1 MRSVGPNSFTEV
13 YFPGCNPS
21 FVETDEGIFMID
33 TPQNAIDAVRWRE
46 MLMERSKGRI
56 RYLVNTEPHGDH
68 IFGNCFFKD
77 VPVIGHRLLQE
88 CFVEYTDAVGP
99 AGRGME
105 ARIEFAR
112 KTDPDSVW
120 LLMHPDYQPYHGPTT
135 IFEDKMTVELGAH
148 TFHLIHTPGH
158 TAPQIAVYVPEEG
171 VVFTG
176 DTVFCKCKTWLQDAD
191 PWLWLKALRIV
202 GTLDVETIV
211 PGHGEPCTKAYLKHQ
226 QQIIEDWLAII
237 EGWVERGLSEEEAVS
252 EVAAVRAIDPYPPG
266 QRFMRSADEIS
277 IISIRNLYRRVAAR
291 AAGRSSPDRQLDEP
305 IGEIQAGRDSFQ

>member
-21 FVETDEGIFMID
+21 FVETEDGILMID

-77 VPVIGHRLLQE
+77 VPVVGHRLLQE

-99 AGRGME
+99 VGKGMD

-112 KTDPDSVW
+112 KTDPDSVF

-135 IFEDKMTVELGAH
+135 IFEDRMTIELGMH
-148 TFHLIHTPGH
+148 TFHLLHTPGH
-158 TAPQIAVYVPEEG
+158 TLPQIAVFVPEEG
-171 VVFTG
+171 VVFVG

-191 PWLWLKALRIV
+191 PWLWLKALQTV
-202 GTLDVETIV
+202 NALDVETIV
-211 PGHGEPCTKAYLKHQ
+211 PGHGEPCSKGYLQHQ
-226 QQIIEDWLAII
+226 QQIIEDWLGIV
-237 EGWVERGLSEEEAVS
+237 EEWVRRGLSEDEALA
-252 EVAAVRAIDPYPPG
+252 EIELVRPIDPWPPG
-266 QRFMRSADEIS
+266 QRFLRSVDEINK
-277 IISIRNLYRRVAAR
+277 ISIRNLYRRVV
-291 AAGRSSPDRQLDEP
+291 DRNASRPEP
-305 IGEIQAGRDSFQ
+305 IHTLGEAIGEIQGR